1 MKFRTDGLIIRE
13 QQTGEDD
20 RLVTLLTRD
29 HGVIRAFVRGA
40 KRIKSRSQ
48 SATQLFA
55 YGSYSV
61 YRGRDA
67 YSVNEAQPKEIFFDL
82 RNDIESLALAQY
94 FCELAGELAPVE
106 DDADEYLR
114 LILNALHMLMN
125 KKRPQAQLK
134 AVVELRL
141 LCLSGYMP
149 DLVAC
154 GDCGEEYDGDFL
166 FSPVEGLIFC
176 EKCRHKHS
184 GIMLPSGVLR
194 AMRHI
199 CYSEDEKLFSFT
211 LGEESMKMLG
221 EVTERFLLT
230 QTSKKFK
237 TLDFY
242 KVIAALHN

>member
-1 MKFRTDGLIIRE
+1 MKFRTDGLIIKE

-55 YGSYSV
+55 YGAYSV

-67 YSVNEAQPKEIFFDL
+67 YSIDEAQPKEIFFDL
-82 RNDIESLALAQY
+82 RNDIETLALAQY

-114 LILNALHMLMN
+114 LILNALHMLMKN
-125 KKRPQAQLK
+125 KRPKPQLK
-134 AVVELRL
+134 AVVELRM
-141 LCLSGYMP
+141 LCLAGYMP
-149 DLVAC
+149 DLTIC
-154 GDCGEEYDGDFL
+154 GDCEEEYEGSFI
-166 FSPVEGLIFC
+166 FSPVEGRIFC
-176 EKCRHKHS
+176 EKCRSRHTGNVLS
-184 GIMLPSGVLR
+184 SGVLS

-199 CYSEDEKLFSFT
+199 CYSESEKLFSFS
-211 LGEESMKMLG
+211 LGEESLTLLSQ
-221 EVTERFLLT
+221 VTEQFLLL
-230 QTSKKFK
+230 QTSKNFK

-242 KVIAALHN
+242 KAIK

>member
-1 MKFRTDGLIIRE
+1 MKFQTDGLIIRE

-40 KRIKSRSQ
+40 KRVKSRAQ

-55 YGSYSV
+55 YGAYSV

-67 YSVNEAQPKEIFFDL
+67 YSIDEAQPKEIFFDL
-82 RNDIESLALAQY
+82 RNDITALSLAQY
-94 FCELAGELAPVE
+94 FCELVGELAPVE
-106 DDADEYLR
+106 DDADDYLR

-125 KKRPQAQLK
+125 RKRPQAQLK

-141 LCLSGYMP
+141 MCLAGYMP
-149 DLVAC
+149 DLIVC
-154 GDCGEEYDGDFL
+154 GDCEEEYEGDFL
-166 FSPVEGLIFC
+166 FSPVEGRIFC
-176 EKCRHKHS
+176 EKCRDKHT
-184 GIMLPSGVLR
+184 GITLPSGVLR

-199 CYSEDEKLFSFT
+199 CYSEDEKLFSFVLGDESLAT
-211 LGEESMKMLG
+211 LSK
-221 EVTERFLLT
+221 VTEKFLLM
-230 QTSKKFK
+230 QIPKKYK

-242 KVIAALHN
+242 KVMKG

>member
-1 MKFRTDGLIIRE
+1 MKFRTEGLIIRE
-13 QQTGEDD
+13 QQSGEDD

-48 SATQLFA
+48 SATGLFA
-55 YGSYSV
+55 YGSYSI

-67 YSVNEAQPKEIFFDL
+67 YSVDEAQPKEIFFDL
-82 RNDIESLALAQY
+82 RNDIEALALAQY

-106 DDADEYLR
+106 DDADEFLR

-149 DLVAC
+149 DLVVC
-154 GDCGEEYDGDFL
+154 GDCGEEYDGNFL

-184 GIMLPSGVLR
+184 GVMLTPGVLR

-199 CYSEDEKLFSFT
+199 CYSEDEKLFTFT
-211 LGEESMKMLG
+211 LGEDSLKMLG
-221 EVTERFLLT
+221 EVT

-242 KVIAALHN
+242 KAMAISQN